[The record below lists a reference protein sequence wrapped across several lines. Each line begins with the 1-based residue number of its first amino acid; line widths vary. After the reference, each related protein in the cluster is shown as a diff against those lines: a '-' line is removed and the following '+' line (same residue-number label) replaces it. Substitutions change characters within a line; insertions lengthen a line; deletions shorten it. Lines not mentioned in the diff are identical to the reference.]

1 MLGVSA
7 LLLAVSALA
16 NGRELARHLLDG
28 PSQLGKLAGNRRYV
42 LFGCHTRVRHVYA
55 DPTLPQHRGEAAML
69 TVTAWSP
76 SPDYS
81 STNGTGAHAPWLE

>member
-42 LFGCHTRVRHVYA
+42 LSGCHTKVDTILRGSDGTSASRRSCNAHSDRLVAVPRLQQHERHMRSCPLA
-55 DPTLPQHRGEAAML
+55 
-69 TVTAWSP
+69 
-76 SPDYS
+76 
-81 STNGTGAHAPWLE
+81 